1 MLRNGEIEPVAAGG
15 IIAPLAVGA
24 KVRWRRL
31 DLDDDHVAVAID
43 RRDIGAP
50 SVRQSEL
57 GYAREAARAQQP
69 PHPAG
74 DHQRRLR
81 LAPVRRKGLHFL
93 PHHATPASARI
104 ISAAF
109 SAIIIVGEP
118 VLPEV
123 MRGIT
128 DASTTRNPPRPWT
141 LSRSSTTANRSCANP
156 IFAVPMGWKIVVPT
170 SPAARISSSSD
181 CGFGPGLSSWGA

>member
-1 MLRNGEIEPVAAGG
+1 MFRNGEIEPVAAGG
-15 IIAPLAVGA
+15 VVAPLAVGA

-31 DLDDDHVAVAID
+31 DLDDDHFAIVID
-43 RRDIGAP
+43 RRDISAP
-50 SVRQSEL
+50 TVRQSEL
-57 GYAREAARAQQP
+57 GHAREAARAEKP
-69 PHPAG
+69 PYSTG

-81 LAPVRRKGLHFL
+81 LPPVRRKGSHFL
-93 PHHATPASARI
+93 PHQAIPASARI

-128 DASTTRNPPRPWT
+128 DASATRRP
-141 LSRSSTTANRSCANP
+141 LRP
-156 IFAVPMGWKIVVPT
+156 
-170 SPAARISSSSD
+170 
-181 CGFGPGLSSWGA
+181 